1 MIHRNQRMQFA
12 KIYFIIY
19 C

>member
-1 MIHRNQRMQFA
+1 MQFA